1 MNTTKTTAQVKRKQL
16 MAQIHI
22 AKKDLG
28 LDDESYRSILLR
40 VARQESCKE
49 MTTMQL
55 VDVIKE
61 MKRLG
66 FQVKSTARSKA
77 SYGKKPNAVQSKQ
90 ALMNKI
96 EAMLADMNLNWNYA
110 HAMARKMFGVDQV
123 HWLDDDHLYKL
134 TQALAVYQRKQKIK
148 QFTS

>member
-1 MNTTKTTAQVKRKQL
+1 MTVPNKTAKRKQL

-28 LDDESYRSILLR
+28 LDDESYRAILWR
-40 VARQESCKE
+40 VSQKESCAD
-49 MTTMQL
+49 MTVTQL
-55 VDVIKE
+55 VDVVKE

-66 FQVKSTARSKA
+66 FKVQSTARSKA
-77 SYGKKPNAVQSKQ
+77 NHGKKPNAVQSKQ

-96 EAMLADMNLNWNYA
+96 EAILADMNLSWAYA

-123 HWLDDDHLYKL
+123 HWLDDNHLYKL
-134 TQALAVYQRKQKIK
+134 TQALAVYQRKQKVK
-148 QFTS
+148 QYTS